1 MKTDEK
7 YRNIEG
13 DERSPSGR
21 KTSLQVF
28 KELQRNKE
36 LKMSNRKELETHM
49 QDGTRPFYGFPHM
62 NFDEVI
68 PKGPVGIEYHHERM
82 GFKWRVMSRSITQFA
97 EKEKE
102 KEKEDKTKTEV
113 EIIIEAHHEQIKRN
127 QVFMKALQQGKK
139 NASKAHIQASIKL
152 VEVANMNKSIGNGL
166 KT

>member
-1 MKTDEK
+1 
-7 YRNIEG
+7 
-13 DERSPSGR
+13 
-21 KTSLQVF
+21 
-28 KELQRNKE
+28 
-36 LKMSNRKELETHM
+36 MSNRKELETHM

-82 GFKWRVMSRSITQFA
+82 GFKWRVMSRSITQVA
-97 EKEKE
+97 KKEKDL
-102 KEKEDKTKTEV
+102 KDKPKKSEV
-113 EIIIEAHHEQIKRN
+113 AIIIKAHHEQIKRN
-127 QVFMKALQQGKK
+127 QEFMKALQQGKK